1 MVEIHPS
8 IGQLSRLRHLE
19 LSFCSSLANLPS
31 ISAKTE
37 SLTVLNLGSCSNLR
51 MIPKFKGILKSLS
64 ELRLSW
70 TAIKEL
76 PPTSFQCLSSL
87 KYLTLRGIT
96 FVTLPLI
103 ISQLS
108 HLDDLDFSHC
118 VKLRSVPE
126 LPASV
131 TYIKAEGC
139 TSLEPLPALLK
150 LSSLS
155 RPPSQSYDESSGGV
169 AFTIL
174 NRYLQVLS
182 LTLSLC

>member
-1 MVEIHPS
+1 M
-8 IGQLSRLRHLE
+8 
-19 LSFCSSLANLPS
+19 
-31 ISAKTE
+31 
-37 SLTVLNLGSCSNLR
+37 
-51 MIPKFKGILKSLS
+51 KSLS

-76 PPTSFQCLSSL
+76 PPTSMKCLSSL
-87 KYLTLRGIT
+87 KYLTLSGIN
-96 FVTLPLI
+96 FVTLPVS

-108 HLDDLDFSHC
+108 HLEALDFSHC

-139 TSLEPLPALLK
+139 TSLEPSPALLTQ
-150 LSSLS
+150 SCLS

-182 LTLSLC
+182 LSLSLFAKWSITNINLFLFFNTEIPLS